1 VKVDG
6 AESDPDDYEA
16 VTNAEDDAS
25 DDYAQVMATVTFST
39 VEEATAAWTR
49 HQVRIILL
57 HVFIEYVRALRL
69 VV

>member
-16 VTNAEDDAS
+16 VTDAEDDAS
-25 DDYAQVMATVTFST
+25 DDYAEVMATVPFST
-39 VEEATAAWTR
+39 VEEATAAWPR
-49 HQVRIILL
+49 HQVRNILL
-57 HVFIEYVRALRL
+57 HIFIEYVRALRL